1 MFLELFFLM
10 RRRGLSIGT
19 SELLA
24 LLEVLDGGLVQS
36 VDQLYAVARALW
48 IKRVE
53 HYDLYDQVF
62 AEFFADRPFVGVSPE
77 DVRDELW
84 SWLQDPKARRELTE
98 EERALLKALSMDEL
112 RRQFAERLAEQT
124 ERHDGGNRW
133 IGTGGTSPFG
143 HGGQNPAGMRVGGDD
158 EAQGGRSAVQV
169 AQARRFRNLRSD
181 LTLDVRQIEVALRRL
196 RDLRRDGAP
205 EELDIDE
212 TVDQTARNAGDLEV
226 VMRAPRKNRLK
237 LLLLMDVGGSM
248 SPHARLCSQLF
259 SAAHKAT
266 HFAAFQSYY
275 FHNAPYD
282 ILYSDMARRKGKPT
296 REILA
301 QVDETWTCVL
311 VGDAAMA
318 PGELMYAGGSI
329 DLFHMNEE
337 SGISWLRKL
346 REAMPRSV
354 WLNPDHPRYW
364 DGTFTVRK
372 IGALFPMYPMTLA
385 GLEDAVGVIRRSQG
399 RPTQPLWADL
409 PSSQRFR

>member
-1 MFLELFFLM
+1 MFIDLFFLM
-10 RRRGLSIGT
+10 RRRGVAIGT
-19 SELLA
+19 MELLA

-36 VDQLYAVARALW
+36 VDQLYIIARALW
-48 IKRVE
+48 IKRVD

-62 AEFFADRPFVGVSPE
+62 AEYFADRPFTGLDPDAIRE
-77 DVRDELW
+77 ELW
-84 SWLQDPKARRELTE
+84 SWLQDPKAQRELTD
-98 EERALLKALSMDEL
+98 EERTKLKALSLDEL
-112 RRQFAERLAEQT
+112 RRQFAERLKEQT

-143 HGGQNPAGMRVGGDD
+143 HGGQHPSGMRVGGDD

-181 LTLDVRQIEVALRRL
+181 LTLDVRQIEVALRKL
-196 RDLRRDGAP
+196 RELRRDGSP
-205 EELDIDE
+205 EELDVDE
-212 TVDQTARNAGDLEV
+212 TVDKTAKNAGDLEV
-226 VMRAPRKNRLK
+226 IMRAPRKNRLK

-248 SPHARLCSQLF
+248 SPHAKLCSQLF

-275 FHNAPYD
+275 FHNSPYD
-282 ILYSDMARRKGKPT
+282 ILYTDMARRVGKKT
-296 REILA
+296 AEVLA

-329 DLFHMNEE
+329 DLYHMNEE

-372 IGALFPMYPMTLA
+372 IGAIFPMYQMTLA
-385 GLEDAVGVIRRSQG
+385 GLEDAVSALRRSNG
-399 RPTQPLWADL
+399 RPTPPLWQDVK
-409 PSSQRFR
+409 PGQRSL